1 MALRPDTAVQFLK
14 GVGPH
19 RAEAFARL
27 GVHMVEDLLYHTPHR
42 YLDASTVTPI
52 AEATVGKDVTVVGRV
67 VSKGVLPTRK
77 RLRIFRV
84 ILRDDSG
91 VVECAWPGQ
100 AFLDRSI
107 APGQL
112 LLVTGAV
119 KYYHGR
125 QIVPRETIILAEM
138 DEGGEGGEGGE
149 GQGMI
154 LPIYP
159 ATEGLSHRV
168 IRRILADSLDA
179 MLATVDDVLP
189 AAVRGAADV
198 PPLRTALEMLHRPR
212 PAPTPSSSSAP
223 LPLGSWEAGRRRLAF
238 DELFDL
244 QLVVARARHLATH
257 ARRGAALENKRE
269 LTTALKQALPFEL
282 TAGQKQA
289 VREIIG
295 DMTSPKRMHRL
306 LMGDV
311 GSGKTVVALFAM
323 LLAVENDMQAALMA
337 PTELLAEQHGRTLQ
351 QLLAPLGI
359 VPDLLLGR
367 LSAGEKKAVRQ
378 RIASGEARLVVGTHA
393 LIEETTTFR
402 RLGLVVIDEQH
413 RFGVEQR
420 AALIE
425 KGQAPEVLL
434 LSATPI
440 PRTLALTLYGDLDI
454 SELRDKPPGR
464 TPVKTGVRSS
474 RSRAKVYQFLR
485 DQCAAGRQV
494 YIVYPVIEESEQLD
508 LRAATKMAEELGRSL
523 APASVGLVHG
533 RMKADERERVMR
545 RFRDGE
551 VQVLVATTVIE
562 VGIDVP
568 NASVMVIEHPE
579 RFGLAQLHQ
588 LRGRVGRGAD
598 ESHCILLTDA
608 VAAAGRLRA
617 FARETDG
624 FAIAEMD
631 LKERGMG
638 ELVGARQ
645 SGGITLRYT
654 DLTRDGDLVRTAQR
668 EARALLG
675 RDPTL
680 SGREHVGL
688 RRRIERRYE
697 RGVELFRVG

>member
-1 MALRPDTAVQFLK
+1 MALRPDTSVQFLK

-27 GVHMVEDLLYHTPHR
+27 GVRTVEDLLYHTPHR

-77 RLRIFRV
+77 RLRIFRA
-84 ILRDDSG
+84 ILKDASG
-91 VVECAWPGQ
+91 VVEGAWPGQ
-100 AFLDRSI
+100 AFLDRTI

-112 LLVTGAV
+112 LLVTGPV

-125 QIVPRETIILAEM
+125 QIVPRETIILAET
-138 DEGGEGGEGGE
+138 DEGGEEGE
-149 GQGMI
+149 GQGLV
-154 LPIYP
+154 LPVYP

-168 IRRILADSLDA
+168 IRRVMADSLDA
-179 MLATVDDVLP
+179 MLAAVDDVLP
-189 AAVRGAADV
+189 PAVRAAAQV
-198 PPLRTALEMLHRPR
+198 PTLRTALEMVHRPR
-212 PAPTPSSSSAP
+212 PSPASSSSAAPPAP
-223 LPLGSWEAGRRRLAF
+223 LALGTWEEGRRRLAF

-257 ARRGAALENKRE
+257 ANRGATLENKRA

-289 VREIIG
+289 VREIIA
-295 DMTSPKRMHRL
+295 DMTSPKRLHRL

-323 LLAVENDMQAALMA
+323 LLAVENDLQAVLMA

-378 RIASGEARLVVGTHA
+378 RISAGEARVVVGTHA

-402 RLGLVVIDEQH
+402 HLGLVVIDEQH

-425 KGQAPEVLL
+425 KGHAPEVLL

-474 RSRAKVYQFLR
+474 RSRAKIYQFLR

-508 LRAATKMAEELGRSL
+508 LRAATKMAEELAKSL

-551 VQVLVATTVIE
+551 VRVLVATTVIE

-568 NASVMVIEHPE
+568 NATVMVIEHPE

-608 VAAAGRLRA
+608 VAAADRLRA

-624 FAIAEMD
+624 FTIAELD

-638 ELVGARQ
+638 ELAGARQ
-645 SGGITLRYT
+645 SGGIALRFT
-654 DLTRDGDLVRTAQR
+654 DLERDGDLVLVAQR
-668 EARALLG
+668 EARSLLT

-680 SGREHVGL
+680 SQPQHGGL